1 MYGGFYIYV
10 GQHGCRKNPYF
21 AICKSGY
28 NCCHFGACETEHRLP
43 VASLRTC
50 RQMYYE
56 ARNVLYSA
64 NTFEIFAPNRV
75 SPFLRLL
82 DSVSHCGLAVR
93 NLRLDVSVTRP
104 DDERQ
109 WDNSFHNVAEGLKTL
124 RHLCINMGEIYRQGQ
139 RATRFRDGPAFR
151 KKPFLGGLLELNK
164 LPLKTVEFVIGTGQ
178 NFCTEQNFCTRQTWY
193 IVRGGKIYA
202 WDNAQKLAWAQS
214 MKSAI
219 LGTDSP

>member
-10 GQHGCRKNPYF
+10 GQDGCRKNPYF

-28 NCCHFGACETEHRLP
+28 NCCHFGACGTEHRLP

-75 SPFLRLL
+75 SPFLGLL

-124 RHLCINMGEIYRQGQ
+124 RHLSINMGEIYRHGQ
-139 RATRFRDGPAFR
+139 REYRFRDGPAFR

-164 LPLKTVEFVIGTGQ
+164 LPLKTVEFVINTGQ
-178 NFCTEQNFCTRQTWY
+178 SFCTRQTWR

-202 WDNAQKLAWAQS
+202 WDNVQKLAWAQS

>member
-28 NCCHFGACETEHRLP
+28 NCRHFGACETEHRLL

-56 ARNVLYSA
+56 ARTVLYSY
-64 NTFEIFAPNRV
+64 NIFEIFAPNRV
-75 SPFLRLL
+75 SPFLGLL
-82 DSVSHCGLAVR
+82 DSVSHYGLAVR
-93 NLRLDVSVTRP
+93 NLRLNVSVTRP

-109 WDNSFHNVAEGLKTL
+109 WDNSFHNVAESLKTL
-124 RHLCINMGEIYRQGQ
+124 RHLSINMGEIYRHGQ
-139 RATRFRDGPAFR
+139 RACRFRDGPAF
-151 KKPFLGGLLELNK
+151 KEKPFLGGLLELNK

-178 NFCTEQNFCTRQTWY
+178 SIRTRQTRY
-193 IVRGGKIYA
+193 RVRRGMIYA

-219 LGTDSP
+219 LGTGSP

>member
-1 MYGGFYIYV
+1 M
-10 GQHGCRKNPYF
+10 
-21 AICKSGY
+21 
-28 NCCHFGACETEHRLP
+28 
-43 VASLRTC
+43 
-50 RQMYYE
+50 
-56 ARNVLYSA
+56 LYSA
-64 NTFEIFAPNRV
+64 NTFEISAPNRV

-124 RHLCINMGEIYRQGQ
+124 RHLCINMREIYRHGQ
-139 RATRFRDGPAFR
+139 REYRFRDGPAVR

-164 LPLKTVEFVIGTGQ
+164 LPLQTVEFVIGTGQ
-178 NFCTEQNFCTRQTWY
+178 SFCTRQTWY
-193 IVRGGKIYA
+193 IVRGGKIYT